1 MGKYQVIVDLK
12 KCIGAATCV
21 EIAPE
26 VFVLGEDAKARVKN
40 PEGADEDTLFEAA
53 EECPTKAILLIDEQ
67 TGEQVYPD

>member
-1 MGKYQVIVDLK
+1 MGKYRVIVDLQ

-26 VFVLGEDAKARVKN
+26 VFELGEDAKARVKD

-53 EECPTKAILLIDEQ
+53 EECPTKAILLIDQES
-67 TGEQVYPD
+67 GRQVYPD